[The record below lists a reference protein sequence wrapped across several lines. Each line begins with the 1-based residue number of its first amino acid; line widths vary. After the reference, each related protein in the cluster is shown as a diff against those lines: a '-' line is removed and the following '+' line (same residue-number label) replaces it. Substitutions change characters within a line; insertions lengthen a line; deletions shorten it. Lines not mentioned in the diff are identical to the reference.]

1 VSQSGTPGSSATGAR
16 QNASPG
22 RGGRVRDSFEWVFKH
37 GFSSDSS
44 RKSMNQGN
52 NGSVPR
58 ILEGKHADEELAY
71 RNLAHYGQS
80 LKFHHGESR
89 QSLSSTP
96 DPLAFALA
104 PAVHDPSLSA
114 VPVRDVYSGKL
125 VRNYEQHPSR
135 NRFFFG
141 GRLLTGGDSPWAFVA
156 SFGAGHYRGVVR
168 DDLRVVV
175 AERKPSSGSCRCI
188 PEFNHHF
195 KYDSNGECRRWYMK
209 ST

>member
-1 VSQSGTPGSSATGAR
+1 MSQSGTPGSSATGAR

-156 SFGAGHYRGVVR
+156 SSLLVLGITGVWFGTTCVWWWLNESPAVAAVGVYLSLITISSMIVTVSAGG
-168 DDLRVVV
+168 
-175 AERKPSSGSCRCI
+175 GI
-188 PEFNHHF
+188 
-195 KYDSNGECRRWYMK
+195 
-209 ST
+209 